1 MRLATLSTW
10 KLRGIRVLELEEST
24 YMSERCDCVV
34 IVIVLVMIMV
44 MAMMMVMVII

>member
-34 IVIVLVMIMV
+34 IVLVMIMV